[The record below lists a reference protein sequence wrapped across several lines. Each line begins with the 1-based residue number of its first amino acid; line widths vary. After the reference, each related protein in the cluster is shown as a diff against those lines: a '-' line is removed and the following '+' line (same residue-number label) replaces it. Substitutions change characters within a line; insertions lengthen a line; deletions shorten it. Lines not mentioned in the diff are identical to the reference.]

1 MARQWG
7 KELICERVKEF
18 RLVWRNGIVIQVR
31 TEKRGDCLIR
41 FVGDKASVVGA
52 ADP

>member
-18 RLVWRNGIVIQVR
+18 RLVWREGVAIQVE
-31 TEKRGDCLIR
+31 TEKTQLCFIR
-41 FVGDKASVVGA
+41 FHGNKASLGKV
-52 ADP
+52 